1 MQKEFVVLQKF
12 KRLSLRHSYFSNH
25 IEETASAQAKLAVGS
40 RTKTEWINDDHIF
53 NKNKSFNINN
63 HINKYDDV
71 INTHYVLRVHL
82 LAITAAL
89 QKANLSHHKSVDGR
103 VHEFEGTNP

>member
-40 RTKTEWINDDHIF
+40 RTKTE
-53 NKNKSFNINN
+53 
-63 HINKYDDV
+63 
-71 INTHYVLRVHL
+71 
-82 LAITAAL
+82 
-89 QKANLSHHKSVDGR
+89 
-103 VHEFEGTNP
+103 